1 MLRLRH
7 RLGKFLFPFAG
18 YGHQAPSTLSG
29 RMYCILYALFGV
41 PLNAILVGSLASLFT
56 EQMTRFKNKMWQNV
70 DGNNNDTT
78 TARKHTLK
86 RVFFE
91 AVGFFLIFFVIFM
104 PITAIIFSVLEGD
117 DLGLTLAEGDWSF
130 LNSLYFTFIT
140 FSTIGF
146 GDMVPGDINIPPKN
160 SAILK

>member
-1 MLRLRH
+1 MH
-7 RLGKFLFPFAG
+7 
-18 YGHQAPSTLSG
+18 G

-41 PLNAILVGSLASLFT
+41 PLNAILVGSLASVFT

-78 TARKHTLK
+78 ERKHALK
-86 RVFFE
+86 RVAFE
-91 AVGFFLIFFVIFM
+91 AVGFFLLFFVIFM
-104 PITAIIFSVLEGD
+104 PITAVIFSVLEGD
-117 DLGLTLAEGDWSF
+117 DLGLTFAEGSWSF

-146 GDMVPGDINIPPKN
+146 GDMVPGAINIPFE
-160 SAILK
+160 SCALKVNIVSSGASFVLR

>member
-1 MLRLRH
+1 
-7 RLGKFLFPFAG
+7 
-18 YGHQAPSTLSG
+18 
-29 RMYCILYALFGV
+29 MYCILYALFGV

-70 DGNNNDTT
+70 DGNNNDNTT
-78 TARKHTLK
+78 ERRHTLR

-91 AVGFFLIFFVIFM
+91 AVGFFLVFFVIFM
-104 PITAIIFSVLEGD
+104 PITAVIFSGLEGD
-117 DLGLTLAEGDWSF
+117 DLGLTFAEGEWSF

-146 GDMVPGDINIPPKN
+146 GDMVPGAINIPLKN
-160 SAILK
+160 CAIKVNIVSH